1 MMGVNDEGK
10 TTDAIMQKAELDEGA
25 QSTGHKAMKSS
36 ASSNELHRHQSIT
49 HQRSITQYNN
59 YVSAGK
65 QPMSTIRAKVTTG
78 RPASIVEHPLILN
91 GSAVGGSQLQP
102 RKNTQ

>member
-1 MMGVNDEGK
+1 MMGVNEDVKAAE
-10 TTDAIMQKAELDEGA
+10 AITQKAVLDEGA
-25 QSTGHKAMKSS
+25 HYSGHKAMKSS

-65 QPMSTIRAKVTTG
+65 QPMSTIRAKVSLG
-78 RPASIVEHPLILN
+78 RPASIVEHPLILS

-102 RKNTQ
+102 RKYIQ